1 MIDFEMLYQKVKPI
15 VLKCRRQYHIQQW
28 EYEDWQQEGRLILFA
43 LLEDFPDLFE
53 LEGKAYRYFKTKF
66 TSHLKD
72 TVRAQES
79 LKRQYHKMAYDE
91 ISEVGH
97 LVSSQE
103 MVLDDYVAYYD
114 VLDRVREGLGDK
126 EKRSLDRLLDGERF
140 EGRKALLRK
149 MAPWFI
155 DFREG

>member
-1 MIDFEMLYQKVKPI
+1 
-15 VLKCRRQYHIQQW
+15 
-28 EYEDWQQEGRLILFA
+28 
-43 LLEDFPDLFE
+43 
-53 LEGKAYRYFKTKF
+53 
-66 TSHLKD
+66 
-72 TVRAQES
+72 
-79 LKRQYHKMAYDE
+79 MAYDE

-126 EKRSLDRLLDGERF
+126 EKRSLDRLLAGECF